1 MVKGYSRTF
10 VNEVEIEVNFLVLI
24 TLSLIVAVLIS

>member
-10 VNEVEIEVNFLVLI
+10 VNEVEIEVIFFVLI
-24 TLSLIVAVLIS
+24 TLIVAVLIS

>member
-10 VNEVEIEVNFLVLI
+10 VNEVEIEVKFLLLI
-24 TLSLIVAVLIS
+24 TLILAVLIP

>member
-24 TLSLIVAVLIS
+24 TLIVAVLIF

>member
-10 VNEVEIEVNFLVLI
+10 VNEVEIEVNFLLLI
-24 TLSLIVAVLIS
+24 TLILAVLTP

>member
-10 VNEVEIEVNFLVLI
+10 VNEVEIEVSFFVSM
-24 TLSLIVAVLIS
+24 TLKVAVLIP

>member
-10 VNEVEIEVNFLVLI
+10 VNEVEIEVYVLVLI
-24 TLSLIVAVLIS
+24 TLIVAVLIS

>member
-10 VNEVEIEVNFLVLI
+10 VNEVEIEVIFLVLI
-24 TLSLIVAVLIS
+24 TLIVAVLIS

>member
-10 VNEVEIEVNFLVLI
+10 VNEVEIEVNCFVSM
-24 TLSLIVAVLIS
+24 TLKVAVLIP